1 MHAIQFF
8 ALYVIT
14 SICVGHVGNSGD
26 QFSIEIQHG
35 GFFVGHGNMRS
46 YVDEKIDFF
55 DDLEADTWSLLWFDD
70 FVEQLGYQKND
81 RLKFYWLLPGKTLA
95 DGLRII
101 AQDKDTNI
109 MASIVTKVKNL
120 VMYFDHDDIAGGIN
134 WDDIVTM
141 KLRMGMMTFLRLFL
155 MLLEMNRN

>member
-1 MHAIQFF
+1 M
-8 ALYVIT
+8 
-14 SICVGHVGNSGD
+14 
-26 QFSIEIQHG
+26 
-35 GFFVGHGNMRS
+35 
-46 YVDEKIDFF
+46 DEKIDFF

-81 RLKFYWLLPGKTLA
+81 RLKFYWLLTGKTLA

-109 MASIVTKVKNL
+109 MTSIVTKVKNL